1 MTNPNLKL
9 KLMKKSLH
17 YILLAFFVVFANNT
31 MNAQCTN
38 TTPFASA
45 AAPTD
50 NTPVQ
55 ISTCN
60 YQTEYSTISGVSA
73 GETYSVDYDLGGCIT
88 VHSGTFNG
96 PVVASGMAPLSWTA
110 AVSGDHFIHY
120 NTNCGCGTATSCG
133 VSTITCTSCTGPAGP
148 CTSISNIIGCG
159 TAVSTSLSGTGV
171 WNESICGWSTPG
183 LEAIWSFTA
192 TASGVH
198 SLDISSISGGF
209 IDFSW
214 QLASAGCSSTG
225 WTCIDD
231 ISTTGNYGAMNWIAG
246 ETYYILLEPEGTGAY
261 NVVFDVD
268 CPNPGGPVVAGD
280 CSSATPIC
288 TNVNFSIDPN
298 GYGLVDEIC
307 TNCISNPS
315 TNPGSANDG
324 CLLSGELNSTW
335 FLVNVAVGGNLE
347 FSFGA
352 AGGGNCYDWA
362 MWPYDAAACA
372 GIIGNTLPPVS
383 CNYNFPCDSYTGIAS
398 TPPAGGDPGN
408 FEPTLTVATNDQFVI
423 CFSNFS
429 SAVTNVPLDF
439 FGTAD
444 ISCTPLP
451 IEMIDF
457 VGIDHIGY
465 NELTWSTATEI
476 NNSHFEIQ
484 RSLDGIS
491 FTTIGTLEGAGTS
504 LEQNDYRFV
513 DYAPSETI
521 TYYRLKQIDFDGNHK
536 MSEVIALAQTLNKE
550 FKVVSAFPNPASTVF
565 NVHFITPSKEM
576 TEVQLLD
583 LNGRVVYSSEIMSNE
598 GINIIEIPVDSYNQ
612 GLYFVN
618 IINEETHETESVKM
632 TIK

>member
-1 MTNPNLKL
+1 MQ
-9 KLMKKSLH
+9 KSTL
-17 YILLAFFVVFANNT
+17 YILLTILITLSSVSI
-31 MNAQCTN
+31 NAQCTN
-38 TTPFASA
+38 GTAYVTT

-50 NTPVQ
+50 NNPLQ
-55 ISTCN
+55 ISTCTF
-60 YQTEYSTISGVSA
+60 QSEYNTITGISA
-73 GETYSVDYDLGGCIT
+73 GETYSSDIDLGGCIT
-88 VHSGTFNG
+88 VHSGTFDG
-96 PVVASGMAPLSWTA
+96 PVVASGNAPLSWTA
-110 AVSGDHFIHY
+110 VVGGDHFIHY
-120 NTNCGCGTATSCG
+120 NTNCGCGTASTCG
-133 VSTITCTSCTGPAGP
+133 TTTITCTSCSGAAGP
-148 CTSISNIIGCG
+148 CTSISSIIGCG
-159 TAVSTSLSGTGV
+159 TAVSTSLTGPGA
-171 WNESICGWSTPG
+171 WDESICGFSTPG

-198 SLDISSISGGF
+198 TLDITSISGGF

-231 ISTTGNYGAMNWIAG
+231 ISFTGNYGAMNWIAG
-246 ETYYILLEPEGTGAY
+246 ETYNILLEPEGTGAY

-280 CSSATPIC
+280 CGSATPIC

-307 TNCISNPS
+307 TNCVSNPS
-315 TNPGSANDG
+315 TNPSSANDG

-372 GIIGNTLPPVS
+372 GIIGNTLAPVS

-398 TPPAGGDPGN
+398 TVPVGGDAGN
-408 FEPTLTVATNDQFVI
+408 FEPTMPVATNDQFVI

-451 IEMIDF
+451 IELVDF
-457 VGIDHIGY
+457 KGVDHAGY
-465 NELTWSTATEI
+465 NELTWTTSTEI
-476 NNSHFEIQ
+476 NNSHFDIQ
-484 RSLDGIS
+484 RSTDGVN
-491 FTTIGTLEGAGTS
+491 FKKIGAINGAGTI
-504 LEQNDYRFV
+504 LEESNYRFV
-513 DYAPSETI
+513 DYAPGASM
-521 TYYRLKQIDFDGNHK
+521 TYYRLKQFDFNGNFK
-536 MSEVIALAQTLNKE
+536 FSEVIAIAQTTNQD

-565 NVHFITPSKEM
+565 NVHFITPNKGHTQVELM
-576 TEVQLLD
+576 D
-583 LNGRVVYSSEIMSNE
+583 LNGRIVYEYQLNASE
-598 GINIIEIPVDSYNQ
+598 GINIIEIPVESYTQ

-618 IINEETHETESVKM
+618 ITNVETQEIESVKM